1 MESKKYNAEVSVMVV
16 QVKLRR
22 IKKNMSEKYHAH
34 ASDRSQIL
42 FLNDAGKVS
51 KKVKTF
57 TDEGGCIVPEMSE
70 LL

>member
-1 MESKKYNAEVSVMVV
+1 
-16 QVKLRR
+16 
-22 IKKNMSEKYHAH
+22 MSEKYHAH

>member
-1 MESKKYNAEVSVMVV
+1 MKKYNAEVSVMVI

-34 ASDRSQIL
+34 TSDRSQIL
-42 FLNDAGKVS
+42 YDVGKVS

-57 TDEGGCIVPEMSE
+57 TDEGGCIVTKMAK